1 MVINELRQKAINRLK
16 HAKISDTV
24 ALDVLVLMKYVWN
37 TDEIG
42 LVMSGHDKADDSKV
56 NELLS
61 LIERRCKG
69 EPIAYLCGEKEFM
82 NQLFYVE
89 PGVLIP
95 RADTECV
102 VEQALS
108 LLSNNK
114 PNILDIGTGSGCIA
128 ISLAKLLPDATV
140 TALDISDTA
149 LQCAIDN
156 AKKNN
161 VTITFEKMNI
171 LTEEPDGKYDLIISN
186 PPYIRSEVVQKLD
199 ATVKNYEPHSAL
211 DGGDDGLVFYKRL
224 IPLASQHLNPGGILV
239 FEIGFDQGEQ
249 VCQLIQSDKSFAL
262 PQMIYDLAGRD
273 RGVYTTKEKEVKE

>member
-1 MVINELRQKAINRLK
+1 
-16 HAKISDTV
+16 
-24 ALDVLVLMKYVWN
+24 
-37 TDEIG
+37 
-42 LVMSGHDKADDSKV
+42 MS
-56 NELLS
+56 
-61 LIERRCKG
+61 
-69 EPIAYLCGEKEFM
+69 
-82 NQLFYVE
+82 
-89 PGVLIP
+89 
-95 RADTECV
+95 
-102 VEQALS
+102 
-108 LLSNNK
+108 
-114 PNILDIGTGSGCIA
+114 
-128 ISLAKLLPDATV
+128 
-140 TALDISDTA
+140 
-149 LQCAIDN
+149 N
-156 AKKNN
+156 AEKNN
-161 VTITFEKMNI
+161 VTITFKKMNI